1 MIVVKKRQHLGQLFS
16 LNYQKSA
23 TLRSLGMGGT
33 EIFQWK
39 LLEECNYLTWDLGQQ
54 CKHPIS
60 TEVIEVL
67 SI

>member
-1 MIVVKKRQHLGQLFS
+1 
-16 LNYQKSA
+16 
-23 TLRSLGMGGT
+23 MGGI

-39 LLEECNYLTWDLGQQ
+39 ALEECNYLTWDLGQT